1 MWYGDKVWVL
11 IDEDDEVVTFFNT
24 IKESFIYFKLY
35 PDMREKYY
43 ATNLMRMIRM
53 TRDELNAIL
62 EN

>member
-1 MWYGDKVWVL
+1 MLYNERVWVL
-11 IDEDDEVVTFFNT
+11 IDEDGEVVTYFNT
-24 IKESFIYFKLY
+24 IKESFVYFRLF

-53 TRDELNAIL
+53 SRNELNELL